1 MERMRGSRNALYPLK
16 RFVAIGTFVTA
27 MLCRAREI
35 IYSLAMQQ
43 LSGHAGHAVFQIDA
57 TV

>member
-1 MERMRGSRNALYPLK
+1 MRGSRNALYPLK